1 MIKKEIQVFLT
12 AVMFFTRIP
21 CPSWVD
27 HSAEYL
33 NKSSRYFS
41 LIGIIVGGVGGAV
54 FYGFNVVFPHSV
66 AILLGMLATVWLT
79 GAFHEDGLAD
89 MLDGF
94 GGGWTKEQ
102 ILKIMKDSRIGT
114 FGVVGLTGVLAL
126 KFLTLNNLPSARI
139 PIILIAGHSMS
150 RFLASTLA
158 VTHDYAREDS
168 SKAKPAATRMSN
180 LSLVISAIFG
190 FAPLALFGNI
200 WIITAVVP
208 VLLVHFYLGSF
219 FQKNIGGFTGDC
231 SGATQQLTEVAFYL
245 SILALIFT
253 GIV

>member
-1 MIKKEIQVFLT
+1 MKKELRVFLT
-12 AVMFFTRIP
+12 AVMFFTKIP

-54 FYGFNVVFPHSV
+54 FYGFNFILPHSI
-66 AILLGMLATVWLT
+66 AILLSMLATILLT

-89 MLDGF
+89 MFDGF

-102 ILKIMKDSRIGT
+102 ILEIMKDSRIGT
-114 FGVVGLTGVLAL
+114 FGVVGLTGILAL
-126 KFLTLNNLPSARI
+126 KFLSLNNLSAARI
-139 PIILIAGHSMS
+139 PIILIAGHSLS

-158 VTHDYAREDS
+158 VIHDYARDES
-168 SKAKPAATRMSN
+168 SKANPAATQMSS
-180 LSLVISAIFG
+180 LSVFVSAFFG
-190 FAPLALFGNI
+190 LAPLAFFSSV
-200 WIITAVVP
+200 WIIAVVIP
-208 VLLVHFYLGSF
+208 VLLAHLYLAYF

-231 SGATQQLTEVAFYL
+231 SGALQQLTEVTFYL
-245 SILALIFT
+245 SVLAF
-253 GIV
+253 

>member
-1 MIKKEIQVFLT
+1 MRRELQVFLT
-12 AVMFFTRIP
+12 AVMFFTKIP

-66 AILLGMLATVWLT
+66 AILLSMLATIWLT

-89 MLDGF
+89 MFDGF

-114 FGVVGLTGVLAL
+114 FGVVGLTGILAL
-126 KFLTLNNLPSARI
+126 KFLVLNNLPSAQI
-139 PIILIAGHSMS
+139 PIILIAGHALS

-158 VTHDYAREDS
+158 VTHDYAREKS
-168 SKAKPAATRMSN
+168 SKAKPTATEMSK
-180 LSLVISAIFG
+180 LAVIISAIFG

-200 WIITAVVP
+200 WIITAVIP
-208 VLLVHFYLGSF
+208 VFLVHLYLGYF
-219 FQKNIGGFTGDC
+219 FQKKIGGFTGDC
-231 SGATQQLTEVAFYL
+231 SGAAQQLTEVIFYL
-245 SILALIFT
+245 SILGLWTFT
-253 GIV
+253 